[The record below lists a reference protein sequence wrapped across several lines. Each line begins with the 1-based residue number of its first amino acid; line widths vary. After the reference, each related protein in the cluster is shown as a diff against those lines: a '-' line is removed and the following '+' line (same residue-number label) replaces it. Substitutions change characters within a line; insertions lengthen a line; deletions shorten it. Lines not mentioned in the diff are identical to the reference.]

1 MLANRVNVRCIRCIC
16 ALSTDKRALRRIR
29 VLTDLNRQTGR
40 PCFVRAR
47 ATAPTKSGIFPISRL
62 LMRLDVR
69 MSNLFYWMYTLAPTV
84 PRHRLVEHRSASS
97 RQGNRLT
104 RKSFTPSVGLRFSPL
119 FSSIIFQLL
128 YPLQFIYCVF
138 FWFIRSVKSY

>member
-97 RQGNRLT
+97 RESTYSKVFHPFRWST
-104 RKSFTPSVGLRFSPL
+104 IFATFFIDDFSIAVS
-119 FSSIIFQLL
+119 SSIYLSR
-128 YPLQFIYCVF
+128 F
-138 FWFIRSVKSY
+138 FLIH

>member
-1 MLANRVNVRCIRCIC
+1 MHSMHMCPFHGQA
-16 ALSTDKRALRRIR
+16 RARYGHVR
-29 VLTDLNRQTGR
+29 VLADLNRQTGR

-104 RKSFTPSVGLRFSPL
+104 RNFFTPSYDFRHFFWSMN
-119 FSSIIFQLL
+119 FQLL
-128 YPLQFIYCVF
+128 YLLQWRIYRVF
-138 FWFIRSVKSY
+138 FLLH